1 MVAKV
6 QEIVNLPFQSYLKPK
21 IFARELLL
29 ETPGFAT
36 EDASDIAATLSGDG
50 EAYRRLVL
58 RYQGIISQQMSRFSR
73 DASVREELV
82 HDVFVEAYMSLR
94 SYRGTAPWLH
104 WLRKV
109 AVRVG
114 YQYWRSR
121 KSLVNEIT
129 LPENAWEHL
138 RGTIPNPVESIA
150 AAEIVYAM
158 LAQLAPTDRLV
169 LTLLYVDGCTMAE
182 AADLAGWTLI
192 GAKVRAYRARNRLKK
207 LIAKGAS

>member
-1 MVAKV
+1 M
-6 QEIVNLPFQSYLKPK
+6 
-21 IFARELLL
+21 
-29 ETPGFAT
+29 ETPSFAT
-36 EDASDIAATLSGDG
+36 LDASDIAATLSGDG

-58 RYQGIISQQMSRFSR
+58 RYQEIISQQMCRFSR

-94 SYRGTAPWLH
+94 SYRGSAPWLH

-109 AVRVG
+109 AIRVG
-114 YQYWRSR
+114 YRYWSSR
-121 KSLVNEIT
+121 KSFAKEIT

-150 AAEIVYAM
+150 ATEIVYAL
-158 LAQLAPTDRLV
+158 LALLTPPDRLV

-182 AADLAGWTLI
+182 AADLAGWTFI
-192 GAKVRAYRARNRLKK
+192 GAKVRAFRARNRLKK
-207 LIAKGAS
+207 LIAKGNS

>member
-29 ETPGFAT
+29 ETPGFAK

-82 HDVFVEAYMSLR
+82 HDIFVEAYMSLR

-114 YQYWRSR
+114 YRYWRSR
-121 KSLVNEIT
+121 KSLVNGSLCLKMLGNIFAGRFQT
-129 LPENAWEHL
+129 RWKALQRRKLFMLCL
-138 RGTIPNPVESIA
+138 RNLRQL
-150 AAEIVYAM
+150 IV
-158 LAQLAPTDRLV
+158 
-169 LTLLYVDGCTMAE
+169 
-182 AADLAGWTLI
+182 WF
-192 GAKVRAYRARNRLKK
+192 
-207 LIAKGAS
+207 